1 MGIITRYY
9 QLQRYKKDY
18 YVPNKNEL
26 KKLKSLLTIKKQKKI
41 SFVLFCLRFTVTL
54 QSKFEFKLFYV
65 IMAKKAL
72 LMILDGWGIGK
83 HDKGDV
89 IFKTNV

>member
-1 MGIITRYY
+1 M
-9 QLQRYKKDY
+9 
-18 YVPNKNEL
+18 
-26 KKLKSLLTIKKQKKI
+26 
-41 SFVLFCLRFTVTL
+41 FCLRFTVTL

-89 IFKTNV
+89 IFKTPTPYLDY